1 MCAGRQ
7 AFKSITTRIAGGL
20 DSPERGRQGAR
31 SAKLPSAS
39 TAKGGGF
46 MQTIN
51 KTEGRDFTRTTPVI
65 HTKEVYHGQRRNRLG
80 TAVSK

>member
-1 MCAGRQ
+1 MMCAGRQ

-51 KTEGRDFTRTTPVI
+51 PVTR
-65 HTKEVYHGQRRNRLG
+65 HTSCGAKDHGAIFN
-80 TAVSK
+80 TAKI